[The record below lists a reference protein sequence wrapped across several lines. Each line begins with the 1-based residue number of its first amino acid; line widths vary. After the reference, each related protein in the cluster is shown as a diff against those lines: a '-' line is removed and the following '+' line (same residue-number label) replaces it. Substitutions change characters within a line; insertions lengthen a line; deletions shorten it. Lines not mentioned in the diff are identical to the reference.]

1 MSEYPSN
8 IVWACAAA
16 AQRINNGYEQHSSTQ
31 QPNNKRLVYGFLEE
45 YRNNKLELLDEDY
58 TNGDA
63 ARQYWQYQTMALLDD
78 NTNNYIRSVVKV
90 SHSDIID
97 NNGAV
102 ALIAS
107 CIQAKIRHERQSEVK
122 DIKLSLNS
130 KIIYKVGDKPKFDK
144 NNDIHIINSRYIDRV
159 GASIVECVIDGN
171 LYVWWSNRRLEPG
184 KYDYLHGRVKA
195 LDVDKDSN
203 QLVTRLFYVKANRYE
218 KTLL

>member
-1 MSEYPSN
+1 MEYPAN

-31 QPNNKRLVYGFLEE
+31 QPNNKRLVYGFLED
-45 YRNNKLELLDEDY
+45 YRSNKLELLADDY
-58 TNGDA
+58 IEGDA
-63 ARQYWQYQTMALLDD
+63 VRQYWQYQTMALLDD
-78 NTNNYIRSVVKV
+78 RTNDYIRTVVKI

-97 NNGAV
+97 NKGAV

-107 CIQAKIRHERQSEVK
+107 CIQAKSRDEKQAEVK
-122 DIKLSLNS
+122 NIKLSLNS

-144 NNDIHIINSRYIDRV
+144 TNDIHIINSRYIDRV
-159 GASIVECVIDGN
+159 GASVVECVIDGN
-171 LYVWWSNRRLEPG
+171 LYVWWSNRRLELG
-184 KYDYLHGRVKA
+184 NYDYLHGRVKS